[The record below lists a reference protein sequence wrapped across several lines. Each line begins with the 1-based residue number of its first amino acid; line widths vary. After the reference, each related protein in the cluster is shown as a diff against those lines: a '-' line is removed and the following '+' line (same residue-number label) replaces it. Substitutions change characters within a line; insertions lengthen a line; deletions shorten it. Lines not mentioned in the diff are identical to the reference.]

1 MSSKSRK
8 PRRTGGNKPRHR
20 DVVQPKKEGVHT
32 ILQFVRS
39 QPNAMHKQTAGREP
53 AVEFA
58 VVMLFVL
65 CAHCSPFAAH
75 LGLSSMKLHACE
87 SIAAVFSY
95 LSVILLTVRVVFKER
110 RTIRDAIASGVQISV
125 LPVLGVGAVTAALWM
140 VPSVAR
146 GQVTEVIVFA
156 LVVVVSQLVSLA
168 IDHRL
173 RPNWVIHDI
182 IPVVVVLFAIAWA
195 YSNPHFA
202 PSHGEEFVAATTVG
216 ASSMHSWH
224 AALNAAGKVF
234 RPLA

>member
-1 MSSKSRK
+1 MDNKSRK
-8 PRRTGGNKPRHR
+8 PRRNGGNMPRHR
-20 DVVQPKKEGVHT
+20 DVAQPKKEGIHT
-32 ILQFVRS
+32 LRQFVRLRR
-39 QPNAMHKQTAGREP
+39 NAMHKPTAGREP

-65 CAHCSPFAAH
+65 GAHLTPFAAH

-95 LSVILLTVRVVFKER
+95 LSVILLTARVVFKER

-140 VPSVAR
+140 VPSLAR

-173 RPNWVIHDI
+173 RPNWVINDI
-182 IPVVVVLFAIAWA
+182 IPVVVVLFAIAWV

-202 PSHGEEFVAATTVG
+202 SAHGEEFVAATTVG
-216 ASSMHSWH
+216 ASSIHSWQ
-224 AALNAAGKVF
+224 AALSAAGKVF

>member
-20 DVVQPKKEGVHT
+20 DVEQPKTEGVHT
-32 ILQFVRS
+32 LRQFVHLHC
-39 QPNAMHKQTAGREP
+39 NDVHKQTAGREP

-58 VVMLFVL
+58 VVMLFVV
-65 CAHCSPFAAH
+65 CAHLTPFAAQ
-75 LGLSSMKLHACE
+75 LGVSSMKLHAGE
-87 SIAAVFSY
+87 SVAAVFSY
-95 LSVILLTVRVVFKER
+95 LSVILLTIRVVFKER

-140 VPSVAR
+140 VPSLAR
-146 GQVTEVIVFA
+146 GQITEVIVFA

-202 PSHGEEFVAATTVG
+202 PAHGEEFVAATTVG
-216 ASSMHSWH
+216 ASSMHSWQ
-224 AALNAAGKVF
+224 AALSAAGKVF